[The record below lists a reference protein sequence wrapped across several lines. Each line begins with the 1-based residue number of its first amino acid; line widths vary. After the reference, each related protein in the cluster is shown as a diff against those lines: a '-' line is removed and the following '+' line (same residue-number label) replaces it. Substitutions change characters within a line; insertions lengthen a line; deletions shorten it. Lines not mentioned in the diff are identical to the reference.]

1 MSSSN
6 ICYTKSK
13 VISYEQK
20 LFIKRSLRQLGFNP
34 KTKGFLFF
42 EKAII
47 FVYEHDIISVNLYE
61 IYRYISQKTS
71 LSFKAVESAF
81 VYAFSNLNT
90 KKLSLNYE
98 RIFNIEFSFDF
109 FNPSTLIT
117 DFMDILEII

>member
-1 MSSSN
+1 MSSSS

-34 KTKGFLFF
+34 KTKGFIFF

-47 FVYEHDIISVNLYE
+47 FAYEHDIISINLYE
-61 IYRYISQKTS
+61 IYRYISKKTS
-71 LSFKAVESAF
+71 LSFKSVESAF
-81 VYAFSNLNT
+81 IYTFSSLNT

-98 RIFNIEFSFDF
+98 SIFDIEFSIEF
-109 FNPSTLIT
+109 FNMNSLIM
-117 DFMDILEII
+117 DFIDILDS